1 MVQETEVAD
10 QQEIED
16 VASQEIEAVAA
27 RGTEDAS
34 SRETEV
40 EVLVPWDPWGV
51 PDGREDPWVCFR
63 MGYTDRDPVDYS
75 QTDPE
80 VFRQV
85 QAGVEDH
92 PEDPWACCLV
102 GTLDQDHVGC
112 SPRGLE
118 ACPDD

>member
-1 MVQETEVAD
+1 MGRETEPVD
-10 QQEIED
+10 RREVED
-16 VASQEIEAVAA
+16 IA
-27 RGTEDAS
+27 

-40 EVLVPWDPWGV
+40 EALAPWDGPLGV
-51 PDGREDPWVCFR
+51 PDGRDEPWVCFR
-63 MGYTDRDPVDYS
+63 VDGTDRGPVDYS